1 DVRERCGAR
10 SARKDE
16 LLQSRQVGIVV
27 FEQLVE
33 PRDTRIRQVL
43 QTGNA
48 QLAAEVEQ
56 VVLDVGERGADRLRQ
71 RLALQDADR
80 RIQLVDTA
88 YGLDPRA
95 VLGGPAAVAQP
106 GRTVVAGAGGDRGE
120 SESHH
125 CL

>member
-1 DVRERCGAR
+1 MSRRTPR
-10 SARKDE
+10 S
-16 LLQSRQVGIVV
+16 
-27 FEQLVE
+27 
-33 PRDTRIRQVL
+33 TRFPSTTLFRS
-43 QTGNA
+43 
-48 QLAAEVEQ
+48 EVEQ

-125 CL
+125 CLRRRARGHSVPPGVLPTLAGMVSMPEGRQSH